1 MAKRPG
7 SNGADRWRFRH
18 QCGPDDSFSN
28 NVRPALFLTR
38 VHSYSALPLTRAGHS
53 QSVRTSNRW
62 CEMTEGREGSERD
75 ALVEGALSLVSRVV
89 AQVAG
94 SFPAHV
100 DRHELLRAGA
110 LGLVEAARRWDPD
123 RGVPFEGY
131 AVLRIRGAVLDAARA
146 ADWAPRAL
154 RTMARRLDMVEQSL
168 MGELGRRPTET
179 EIADALGLE
188 PTDLRRVRTALARLV
203 PLALDRPAG
212 RSDDAEVTLVELLV
226 DAREGEPSMVLEHR
240 ELMGYLHDAVDLL
253 SERHRFVILG
263 AFFEERTAGDLA
275 RELGVTESRVSQ
287 LRAEA
292 IAQLR
297 WGITSQYRSEERADP
312 VPVRR
317 SAYAEAIARARRW
330 DQRFDEERRVAREV
344 VSEIA

>member
-1 MAKRPG
+1 
-7 SNGADRWRFRH
+7 
-18 QCGPDDSFSN
+18 
-28 NVRPALFLTR
+28 
-38 VHSYSALPLTRAGHS
+38 
-53 QSVRTSNRW
+53 
-62 CEMTEGREGSERD
+62 MTEGRGGTETGD
-75 ALVEGALSLVSRVV
+75 LVVGALSLVRRVV

-110 LGLVEAARRWDPD
+110 LGLVEAARRWDPE

-154 RTMARRLDMVEQSL
+154 RTMARRIDAVEQSL
-168 MGELGRRPTET
+168 IGDCGRRPTET

-188 PTDLRRVRTALARLV
+188 PAALRRVRTTLARLV
-203 PLALDRPAG
+203 PLSLDRPAG
-212 RSDDAEVTLVELLV
+212 RADDAETALVELLV
-226 DAREGEPSMVLEHR
+226 DGRHGEPSLVLEHR

-253 SERHRFVILG
+253 SERHRLVILG

-297 WGITSQYRSEERADP
+297 WGITSQYRSEERVDE
-312 VPVRR
+312 VSERR